1 MIAALL
7 IAALT
12 APSPV
17 ESAHFDRLDINH
29 VYCEDGSV
37 RFTQLVFWR
46 WSRIDRRF
54 YSFGFKIVKDEKPMV
69 RKTAHGYVA
78 EWSKNGRRVR
88 VTADSFIEW
97 HSSYDPEMLDR
108 RCFPDVVREW

>member
-1 MIAALL
+1 MIAVL
-7 IAALT
+7 ILALT

-17 ESAHFDRLDINH
+17 ESAHFDRIDINH

-37 RFTQLVFWR
+37 RFSQLVFWR
-46 WSRIDRRF
+46 WSKWDRRF
-54 YSFGFKIVKDEKPMV
+54 YSFGFKIIKNGKPTV

-78 EWSKNGRRVR
+78 EWVRNGRRVR

-108 RCFPDVVREW
+108 RRWPGICREW